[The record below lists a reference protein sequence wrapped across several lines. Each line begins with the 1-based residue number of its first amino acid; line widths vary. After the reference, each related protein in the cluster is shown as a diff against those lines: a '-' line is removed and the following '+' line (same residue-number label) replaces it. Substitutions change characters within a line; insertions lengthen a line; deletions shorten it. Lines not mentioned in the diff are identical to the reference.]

1 VKPSVSRIQVRH
13 WGLVVAIGLLAWG
26 SGAFGVG
33 GTLLGGFA
41 AWGSLAS
48 FAGIFHAA
56 VIQHRPRLAIPLLS
70 AKLLALLG
78 LTWFAFT
85 ARRHPD
91 PIGFVL
97 GVSCLPLAA
106 VWEAL
111 RVRESE

>member
-1 VKPSVSRIQVRH
+1 VKPSVSRIQARH
-13 WGLVVAIGLLAWG
+13 WGLVAIAGLVAWG
-26 SGAFGVG
+26 SGTFGAG
-33 GTLLGGFA
+33 GTILGGFA
-41 AWGSLAS
+41 AWGSLVS
-48 FAGIFHAA
+48 TAGIFHAA
-56 VIQHRPRLAIPLLS
+56 MIRHRPRLAISILS

-85 ARRHPD
+85 ARRQPD